1 MIVLSAMMFLLKFV
15 SRFHFLCYGILIA
28 LTTLLYA
35 PFADYMTF
43 YELYMHL
50 SKDDRLIFM
59 NQIIFRIG

>member
-1 MIVLSAMMFLLKFV
+1 MMFLLKFV